1 MNEHIQEWY
10 NQNEDK
16 VRKLMHD
23 IWLHPE
29 LGLKEEYAANA
40 TAKFA
45 SEQGFTTVELHN
57 AENFDDETAL
67 KNSVVAKWGNGRPA
81 IAFVG
86 ELDALP
92 GLGQELVP
100 YKSPVEGPGHAC
112 AHNTMAGCAAAA
124 ASSVKYA
131 MEKEGIQGTVVLA
144 EAPAEEIGRG
154 KAALARAGVFKDLD
168 LILMRHPGSGDLN
181 VAPSPMMVI
190 YNALFEFFGT
200 SYHAAGKHGERGR
213 SALDAAQLMNIG
225 CEFLREHLPRF
236 NTSHH
241 YCFRNG
247 GLLRILCRHMQLWN
261 IISEG
266 LTKVTSTPKPST
278 LQETFLTGP

>member
-1 MNEHIQEWY
+1 M
-10 NQNEDK
+10 
-16 VRKLMHD
+16 
-23 IWLHPE
+23 
-29 LGLKEEYAANA
+29 
-40 TAKFA
+40 
-45 SEQGFTTVELHN
+45 
-57 AENFDDETAL
+57 
-67 KNSVVAKWGNGRPA
+67 
-81 IAFVG
+81 G

-112 AHNTMAGCAAAA
+112 GHNTMAGCAAAA

-131 MEKEGIQGTVVLA
+131 MEKEGIQGTVVLV

-168 LILMRHPGSGDLN
+168 LILMWHPGSGDLN

-241 YCFRNG
+241 YCFRDG